1 VSDTS
6 LALVRQFLLDRYDD
20 LKYRLTLRLGSSDL
34 AGDALQDAWLNI
46 HRANTLGVIRN
57 PGNYIFGVAMNA
69 ARDRM
74 RDANNRILSAA
85 EVEGL
90 LEIVDEAPSPAD
102 MVEAQS
108 DWRVLEAILQELPA
122 RRREIL
128 LMARRNCTTAWHFP
142 APCREGAS
150 TCAGI
155 LHRPTTPP
163 AIEMNVRFW
172 PMKNVLS
179 LSGGDLI
186 KDVPDRMLP
195 DWNMQPR

>member
-1 VSDTS
+1 MSDTS

-20 LKYRLTLRLGSSDL
+20 LKHRLTLRLGSSDL

-74 RDANNRILSAA
+74 RDASNRILSAA

-108 DWRVLEAILQELPA
+108 DWRLLEAILQELPA

-128 LMARRNCTTAWHFP
+128 LMARLDGTPRAEI
-142 APCREGAS
+142 ARQL
-150 TCAGI
+150 GI
-155 LHRPTTPP
+155 
-163 AIEMNVRFW
+163 
-172 PMKNVLS
+172 S
-179 LSGGDLI
+179 LRLVEKELQLAQEYCIARRRRQQS
-186 KDVPDRMLP
+186 K
-195 DWNMQPR
+195 